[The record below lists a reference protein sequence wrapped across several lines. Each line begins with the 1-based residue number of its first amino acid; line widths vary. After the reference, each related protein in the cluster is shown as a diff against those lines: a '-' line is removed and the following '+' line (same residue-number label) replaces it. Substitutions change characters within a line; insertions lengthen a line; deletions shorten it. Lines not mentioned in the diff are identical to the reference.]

1 MFYKFKTKPYA
12 HQLKALEMSWNKEVF
27 AYFMEMGTGKSK
39 VLLDNVAMLFD
50 KGKINS
56 VLIVAPKGV
65 YKNWYDSEIPEHL
78 PKHIDRNVVLW
89 KALITKEQKLKCDS
103 LFETDF
109 TKLQIFVINVE
120 ALSTSRGVEVVNKF
134 LLTHQTFMAI
144 DESTTIKNPKAI
156 RTKHIINMKDKAKY
170 RRIMTGMPVTKTP
183 LDLYSQCYFL
193 DPYLLNF
200 SSYYAFKARYT
211 VTRKVHL
218 PGRHSFDQVL
228 KYIRLDEL
236 NSTLEKFST
245 RVLKSDCLDLP
256 EKIYLKRHVQLTPEQ
271 QKAYL
276 EMKKYGVS
284 LLDKGQTMS
293 AVNALSQLIRLHQIT
308 CGHVKT
314 DDHQTRTIK
323 NNRIDELLSVLEE
336 TNDEKVIIWAV
347 YRYDIQEIERQLKKK
362 YGVESVATF
371 YGDTKSETRQ
381 EIVNE
386 FQDKD
391 SSLRFF
397 IANPQTGGYGLTLTA
412 SHTVIYYSNSYDLEI
427 RMQSEDRAHR
437 ISQTEKVTYIDLIA
451 EKTVDEKIV
460 KSLRNKINLATEVLG
475 EEMKQWLV

>member
-1 MFYKFKTKPYA
+1 MKYKFKTTPFR
-12 HQLKALEMSWNKEVF
+12 HQLDILTHSWNKENYAVF
-27 AYFMEMGTGKSK
+27 ADMGTGKSK
-39 VLLDNVAMLFD
+39 IIIDNIAILYD
-50 KGKINS
+50 RGKINAA
-56 VLIVAPKGV
+56 LIVAPKSIIG
-65 YKNWYDSEIPEHL
+65 NWEKGEIPAHMPEHI
-78 PKHIDRNVVLW
+78 KYHTVLW
-89 KALITKEQKLKCDS
+89 SPNTTKKQEALLKP
-103 LFETDF
+103 LFLLMDE
-109 TKLQIFVINVE
+109 LIIFIINVE
-120 ALSTSRGVEVVNKF
+120 ALSTQRGMDITQRF
-134 LLTHQTFMAI
+134 LLSHQTFMVI

-156 RTKHIINMKDKAKY
+156 RTKNIIKMKDRAKY
-170 RRIMTGMPVTKTP
+170 RRILTGMPVTKTP

-193 DPYLLNF
+193 DPYLLDF
-200 SSYYAFKARYT
+200 SSYYAFKSRYT
-211 VTRKVHL
+211 ISRKVHL

-236 NSTLEKFST
+236 NKTLEKFST

-256 EKIYLKRHVQLTPEQ
+256 EKIYLKRNIQLTPEQ

-276 EMKKYGVS
+276 EMKKYGIA
-284 LLDKGQTMS
+284 LLGKGQTMS
-293 AVNALSQLIRLHQIT
+293 AVNALAQLIRLHQIT

-314 DDHQTRTIK
+314 DDQKIRSIK
-323 NNRIDELLSVLEE
+323 NNRIEELLSVLEE

-347 YRYDIQEIERQLKKK
+347 YRYDIQEIERQLRKK
-362 YGVESVATF
+362 YGAESVVTF
-371 YGDTKSETRQ
+371 YGDTKAETRQ

-391 SSLRFF
+391 SPLRFF

>member
-1 MFYKFKTKPYA
+1 MKYKFKTKPFG
-12 HQLKALEMSWNKEVF
+12 HQLDILKNSWNKENYAIF
-27 AYFMEMGTGKSK
+27 ADMGTGKSK
-39 VLLDNVAMLFD
+39 IIIDNIAILHD
-50 KGKINS
+50 KGKINGA
-56 VLIVAPKGV
+56 LIIAPKSIIG
-65 YKNWYDSEIPEHL
+65 NWAKVEIPTHMPEHVAY
-78 PKHIDRNVVLW
+78 HTVLW
-89 KALITKEQKLKCDS
+89 SPSTTKKQEELLKPLSLITEDLI
-103 LFETDF
+103 
-109 TKLQIFVINVE
+109 IFVINVE

-156 RTKHIINMKDKAKY
+156 RTKHIINMKDQAKY

-193 DPYLLNF
+193 DPYLLDF

>member
-1 MFYKFKTKPYA
+1 MKYKFKMKPFR
-12 HQLKALEMSWNKEVF
+12 HQLDILSHSWNKENYAIF
-27 AYFMEMGTGKSK
+27 ADMGTGKSK
-39 VLLDNVAMLFD
+39 IIIDNIALLYDR
-50 KGKINS
+50 GKINAA
-56 VLIVAPKGV
+56 LIIAPKSITG
-65 YKNWYDSEIPEHL
+65 NWEKGEIPIHMPAHVEYHT
-78 PKHIDRNVVLW
+78 ILW
-89 KALITKEQKLKCDS
+89 SSNTTQKQQKLLEP
-103 LFETDF
+103 LFKPLD
-109 TKLQIFVINVE
+109 KLIIFIINVE
-120 ALSTSRGVEVVNKF
+120 ALSTSRGVDITYKF
-134 LLTHQTFMAI
+134 LLSHSTFMAI

-156 RTKHIINMKDKAKY
+156 RTKNIIKMKDLAKY
-170 RRIMTGMPVTKTP
+170 RRILTGMPVTKTP

-193 DPYLLNF
+193 DPYLLDF

-211 VTRKVHL
+211 ITRKVHL

-236 NSTLEKFST
+236 NATLAKFST

-271 QKAYL
+271 QKAYV

-293 AVNALSQLIRLHQIT
+293 AVNALAQLVRLHQIT

-314 DDHQTRTIK
+314 DDHQTRSIK
-323 NNRIDELLSVLEE
+323 NNRIEELLSLLEE
-336 TNDEKVIIWAV
+336 TNDKKIIIWAV
-347 YRYDIQEIERQLKKK
+347 YRYDIQEIEKQLQKK
-362 YGVESVATF
+362 YGVKSVATF
-371 YGDTKSETRQ
+371 YGDTKAENRQ

-386 FQDKD
+386 FQDI
-391 SSLRFF
+391 SSPLRFF
-397 IANPQTGGYGLTLTA
+397 VANPQTGGYCLTLTA

-451 EKTVDEKIV
+451 QKTVDEKIV
-460 KSLRNKINLATEVLG
+460 KSLRNKINLATQVLG
-475 EEMKQWLV
+475 EGMKTWLI

>member
-1 MFYKFKTKPYA
+1 MKYKFKTKPFR
-12 HQLKALEMSWNKEVF
+12 HQLDILSHSWNKENYAIF
-27 AYFMEMGTGKSK
+27 ADMGTGKSK
-39 VLLDNVAMLFD
+39 IIIDNIALLYDR
-50 KGKINS
+50 GKINAA
-56 VLIVAPKGV
+56 LIIAPKSITG
-65 YKNWYDSEIPEHL
+65 NWEKGEIPIHMPAHVEYHT
-78 PKHIDRNVVLW
+78 ILW
-89 KALITKEQKLKCDS
+89 SSNTTQKQQKLLEP
-103 LFETDF
+103 LFKPLD
-109 TKLQIFVINVE
+109 KLIIFIINVE
-120 ALSTSRGVEVVNKF
+120 ALSTSRGVDITYKF
-134 LLTHQTFMAI
+134 LLSHSTFMAI

-156 RTKHIINMKDKAKY
+156 RTKNIIKMKDLAKY
-170 RRIMTGMPVTKTP
+170 RRILTGMPVTKTP

-193 DPYLLNF
+193 DPYLLDF

-211 VTRKVHL
+211 ITRKVHL

-236 NSTLEKFST
+236 NATLAKFST

-271 QKAYL
+271 QKAYV

-293 AVNALSQLIRLHQIT
+293 AVNALAQLVRLHQIT

-314 DDHQTRTIK
+314 DDHQTRSIK
-323 NNRIDELLSVLEE
+323 NNRIEELLSLLEE
-336 TNDEKVIIWAV
+336 TNDKKIIIWAV
-347 YRYDIQEIERQLKKK
+347 YRYDIQEIEKQLQKK
-362 YGVESVATF
+362 YGVKSVATF
-371 YGDTKSETRQ
+371 YGDTKAENRQ

-386 FQDKD
+386 FQDI
-391 SSLRFF
+391 SSPLRFF
-397 IANPQTGGYGLTLTA
+397 VANPQTGGYGLTLTA

-451 EKTVDEKIV
+451 QKTVDEKIV
-460 KSLRNKINLATEVLG
+460 KSLRNKINLATQVLG
-475 EEMKQWLV
+475 EGMKTWLI

>member
-1 MFYKFKTKPYA
+1 MDILKT
-12 HQLKALEMSWNKEVF
+12 SWNKENYAIF
-27 AYFMEMGTGKSK
+27 ADMGTGKSK
-39 VLLDNVAMLFD
+39 IIIDNIAVLYD
-50 KGKINS
+50 KGKINGAI
-56 VLIVAPKGV
+56 IVAPKSIIG
-65 YKNWYDSEIPEHL
+65 NWATGEIPTHM
-78 PKHIDRNVVLW
+78 PAHVNYHTVLW
-89 KALITKEQKLKCDS
+89 SPSVTKKQEELLKPLSLITEDLI
-103 LFETDF
+103 
-109 TKLQIFVINVE
+109 IFVINVE
-120 ALSTSRGVEVVNKF
+120 ALSTARGVKIVEKF

-144 DESTTIKNPKAI
+144 DESTTIKNPRAI
-156 RTKHIINMKDKAKY
+156 RTKHIINMKDRAKY

-218 PGRHSFDQVL
+218 PGRHSFDQIL

-236 NSTLEKFST
+236 NEILGKFST

-256 EKIYLKRHVQLTPEQ
+256 EKIYLKRHVQLTIEQ

-284 LLDKGQTMS
+284 LLEKGQTMS
-293 AVNALSQLIRLHQIT
+293 AVNALSQLIRLHQIS

-314 DDHQTRTIK
+314 DDHQTKTIK

-336 TNDEKVIIWAV
+336 INDEKVIIWAV
-347 YRYDIQEIERQLKKK
+347 YRYDIQEIERQLRKK

-381 EIVNE
+381 EIVNK

-391 SSLRFF
+391 SPLRFF
-397 IANPQTGGYGLTLTA
+397 VANPQTGGYGLTLTA

-475 EEMKQWLV
+475 EEIKQWLV

>member
-1 MFYKFKTKPYA
+1 MKYKFKMKPFR
-12 HQLKALEMSWNKEVF
+12 HQLDILSHSWNKENYAIF
-27 AYFMEMGTGKSK
+27 ADMGTGKSK
-39 VLLDNVAMLFD
+39 IIIDNIALLYDR
-50 KGKINS
+50 GKINAA
-56 VLIVAPKGV
+56 LIIAPKSITG
-65 YKNWYDSEIPEHL
+65 NWEKGEIPIHM
-78 PKHIDRNVVLW
+78 PAHIEYQTVLW
-89 KALITKEQKLKCDS
+89 SPNTTQKQQKLLEPLSKILD
-103 LFETDF
+103 
-109 TKLQIFVINVE
+109 KLIIFIINVE
-120 ALSTSRGVEVVNKF
+120 ALSTTRGVEITYKF
-134 LLTHQTFMAI
+134 LLSHPTFMAI

-156 RTKHIINMKDKAKY
+156 RTKNIIKMKDLAKY
-170 RRIMTGMPVTKTP
+170 RRILTGMPVTKTP

-193 DPYLLNF
+193 DPYLLDF

-211 VTRKVHL
+211 ITRKVHL

-236 NSTLEKFST
+236 NATLAKFST

-293 AVNALSQLIRLHQIT
+293 AVNALAQLVRLHQIA

-314 DDHQTRTIK
+314 DDHQIRSIK
-323 NNRIDELLSVLEE
+323 NNRIEELLSLLEE
-336 TNDEKVIIWAV
+336 TNDKKIIIWAV
-347 YRYDIQEIERQLKKK
+347 YRYDIQEIERQLQKK
-362 YGVESVATF
+362 YGVKSVATF
-371 YGDTKSETRQ
+371 YGDTKAENRQ
-381 EIVNE
+381 DIVNE
-386 FQDKD
+386 FQDIN

-397 IANPQTGGYGLTLTA
+397 VANPQTGGYGLTLTA

-475 EEMKQWLV
+475 EGMKTWLI

>member
-1 MFYKFKTKPYA
+1 MKYKFKMKPFR
-12 HQLKALEMSWNKEVF
+12 HQLDILSHSWNKENYAIF
-27 AYFMEMGTGKSK
+27 ADMGTGKSK
-39 VLLDNVAMLFD
+39 IIIDNIALLYDR
-50 KGKINS
+50 GKINAA
-56 VLIVAPKGV
+56 LIIAPKSITG
-65 YKNWYDSEIPEHL
+65 NWEKGEIPIHM
-78 PKHIDRNVVLW
+78 PAHIEYQTVLW
-89 KALITKEQKLKCDS
+89 SPNTTQKQQKLLEPLSKILD
-103 LFETDF
+103 
-109 TKLQIFVINVE
+109 KLIIFIINVE
-120 ALSTSRGVEVVNKF
+120 ALSTTRGVEITYKF
-134 LLTHQTFMAI
+134 LLSHPTFMAI

-156 RTKHIINMKDKAKY
+156 RTKNIIKMKDLAKY
-170 RRIMTGMPVTKTP
+170 RRILTGMPVTKTP

-193 DPYLLNF
+193 DPYLLDF

-211 VTRKVHL
+211 ITRKVHL

-236 NSTLEKFST
+236 NATLAKFST

-293 AVNALSQLIRLHQIT
+293 AVNALAQLVRLHQIT

-314 DDHQTRTIK
+314 DDHQIRSIK
-323 NNRIDELLSVLEE
+323 NNRIEELLSLLEE
-336 TNDEKVIIWAV
+336 TNDKKIIIWAV
-347 YRYDIQEIERQLKKK
+347 YRYDIQEIERQLQKK
-362 YGVESVATF
+362 YGVKSVATF
-371 YGDTKSETRQ
+371 YGDTKAENRQ
-381 EIVNE
+381 DIVNE
-386 FQDKD
+386 FQDIN

-397 IANPQTGGYGLTLTA
+397 VANPQTGGYGLTLTA

-475 EEMKQWLV
+475 EGMKTWLI

>member
-1 MFYKFKTKPYA
+1 MKYKFKMKPFR
-12 HQLKALEMSWNKEVF
+12 HQLDILSHSWNKENYAIF
-27 AYFMEMGTGKSK
+27 ADMGTGKSK
-39 VLLDNVAMLFD
+39 IIIDNIALLYDR
-50 KGKINS
+50 GKINAA
-56 VLIVAPKGV
+56 LIIAPKSITG
-65 YKNWYDSEIPEHL
+65 NWEKGEIPIHMPAHVEYHT
-78 PKHIDRNVVLW
+78 ILW
-89 KALITKEQKLKCDS
+89 SSNTTQKQQKLLEP
-103 LFETDF
+103 LFKPLD
-109 TKLQIFVINVE
+109 KLIIFIINVA
-120 ALSTSRGVEVVNKF
+120 ALSTSRGVDITYKF
-134 LLTHQTFMAI
+134 LLSHSTFMAI

-156 RTKHIINMKDKAKY
+156 RTKNIIKMKDLAKY
-170 RRIMTGMPVTKTP
+170 RRILTGMPVTKTP

-193 DPYLLNF
+193 DPYLLDF

-211 VTRKVHL
+211 ITRKVHL

-236 NSTLEKFST
+236 NATLAKFST

-271 QKAYL
+271 QKAYV

-293 AVNALSQLIRLHQIT
+293 AVNALAQLVRLHQIT

-314 DDHQTRTIK
+314 DDHQTRSIK
-323 NNRIDELLSVLEE
+323 NNRIEELLSLLEE
-336 TNDEKVIIWAV
+336 TNDKKIIIWAV
-347 YRYDIQEIERQLKKK
+347 YRYDIQEIEKQLQKK
-362 YGVESVATF
+362 YGVKSVATF
-371 YGDTKSETRQ
+371 YGDTKAENRQ

-386 FQDKD
+386 FQDI
-391 SSLRFF
+391 SSPLRFF
-397 IANPQTGGYGLTLTA
+397 VANPQTGGYGLTLTA

-451 EKTVDEKIV
+451 QKTVDEKIV
-460 KSLRNKINLATEVLG
+460 KSLRNKINLATQVLG
-475 EEMKQWLV
+475 EGMKTWLI

>member
-1 MFYKFKTKPYA
+1 MKPFR
-12 HQLKALEMSWNKEVF
+12 HQLDILSHSWNKENYAIF
-27 AYFMEMGTGKSK
+27 ADMGTGKSK
-39 VLLDNVAMLFD
+39 IIIDNIALLYDR
-50 KGKINS
+50 GKINAA
-56 VLIVAPKGV
+56 LIIAPKSITG
-65 YKNWYDSEIPEHL
+65 NWEKGEIPIHMPAHVEYHT
-78 PKHIDRNVVLW
+78 ILW
-89 KALITKEQKLKCDS
+89 SSNTTQKQQKLLEP
-103 LFETDF
+103 LFKPLD
-109 TKLQIFVINVE
+109 KLIIFIINVE
-120 ALSTSRGVEVVNKF
+120 ALSTSRGVDITYKF
-134 LLTHQTFMAI
+134 LLSHSTFMAI

-156 RTKHIINMKDKAKY
+156 RTKNIIKMKDLAKY
-170 RRIMTGMPVTKTP
+170 RRILTGMPVTKTP

-193 DPYLLNF
+193 DPYLLDF

-211 VTRKVHL
+211 ITRKVHL

-236 NSTLEKFST
+236 NATLAKFST

-271 QKAYL
+271 QKAYV

-293 AVNALSQLIRLHQIT
+293 AVNALAQLVRLHQIT

-314 DDHQTRTIK
+314 DDHQTRSIK
-323 NNRIDELLSVLEE
+323 NNRIEELLSLLEE
-336 TNDEKVIIWAV
+336 TNDKKIIIWAV
-347 YRYDIQEIERQLKKK
+347 YRYDIQEIEKQLQKK
-362 YGVESVATF
+362 YGVKSVATF
-371 YGDTKSETRQ
+371 YGDTKAENRQ

-386 FQDKD
+386 FQDI
-391 SSLRFF
+391 SSPLRFF
-397 IANPQTGGYGLTLTA
+397 VANPQTGGYGLTLTA

-451 EKTVDEKIV
+451 QKTVDEKIV
-460 KSLRNKINLATEVLG
+460 KSLRNKINLATQVLG
-475 EEMKQWLV
+475 EGMKTWLI